1 MPAAKP
7 QCSEK
12 NKADVE
18 IKNET
23 KMTDEQRNAQKKYAG
38 EKKASMKRRDS
49 HHDYRERRMYMITLE
64 VEGRRPLFGRVVGNA
79 YAEQGSRDEPRIE
92 LTELGKAVQSE
103 WMSIHGFYPQIE
115 VMAVQMMPDHM
126 HGILFVT
133 DTLPVHLGQVIS
145 GFKAGCRKAQRALIA
160 TEEERTAE
168 RAAAEPLLT
177 EKARQGKA
185 AERAAGEKAAERR
198 AERAGERAGERAAA
212 EPLLTEKARQ
222 EKAEPLLAE
231 KTGQGKAEGKTA
243 GKAAAEPLL
252 TEKTRQ
258 EKAEPLLAEKTGQ
271 GKAEGKTAGKAA
283 AEPLLA
289 EKTGQG
295 KTAGKAAAEPL
306 LTEKARQEKAEPLL
320 TEKAKEEQEQEG
332 KEPLVSQYATALPLP
347 EEAGANCALFAK
359 GYNDLILRS
368 FDELPVWQ
376 NYLRDNPRRLLL
388 KRARPEWLR
397 PFFGLQIGSHTYNGI
412 GNRLL
417 LTACKRKTVLV
428 SRRLTDS
435 MIEEETARYLE
446 LAKQGTV
453 LVSAAIS
460 PGEKRVMRAV
470 FDAGY
475 PTIVIMQNG
484 FTPMSKPHGRQF
496 DACASGALLMLS
508 PWEHHNEKQKIT
520 AVQCRQM
527 NLMALEI
534 CEN

>member
-1 MPAAKP
+1 
-7 QCSEK
+7 
-12 NKADVE
+12 
-18 IKNET
+18 
-23 KMTDEQRNAQKKYAG
+23 MTDEQRNAQKKYAG

-160 TEEERTAE
+160 VEEEK
-168 RAAAEPLLT
+168 AAGQA
-177 EKARQGKA
+177 AGKA
-185 AERAAGEKAAERR
+185 AGKAAGEKAAERR
-198 AERAGERAGERAAA
+198 AERAGERAAERAAA
-212 EPLLTEKARQ
+212 EPLLTEKAR
-222 EKAEPLLAE
+222 
-231 KTGQGKAEGKTA
+231 QGKAEGKTA

-252 TEKTRQ
+252 TEKTGQ
-258 EKAEPLLAEKTGQ
+258 GKPEPLLAEK
-271 GKAEGKTAGKAA
+271 
-283 AEPLLA
+283 
-289 EKTGQG
+289 
-295 KTAGKAAAEPL
+295 
-306 LTEKARQEKAEPLL
+306 ARQEEKELEGREPV
-320 TEKAKEEQEQEG
+320 
-332 KEPLVSQYATALPLP
+332 VSQYATALPLP

-417 LTACKRKTVLV
+417 LTASKRKTVLV

-460 PGEKRVMRAV
+460 LGEKRVMRAV

>member
-1 MPAAKP
+1 
-7 QCSEK
+7 
-12 NKADVE
+12 
-18 IKNET
+18 
-23 KMTDEQRNAQKKYAG
+23 MTDEQRNAQKKYAG
-38 EKKASMKRRDS
+38 EKKASMKRRDC

-160 TEEERTAE
+160 AEEERTARKAAEKAAGEKAVERRAERAGERTAE

-177 EKARQGKA
+177 EKARQGK
-185 AERAAGEKAAERR
+185 
-198 AERAGERAGERAAA
+198 
-212 EPLLTEKARQ
+212 
-222 EKAEPLLAE
+222 
-231 KTGQGKAEGKTA
+231 
-243 GKAAAEPLL
+243 
-252 TEKTRQ
+252 
-258 EKAEPLLAEKTGQ
+258 
-271 GKAEGKTAGKAA
+271 
-283 AEPLLA
+283 
-289 EKTGQG
+289 
-295 KTAGKAAAEPL
+295 
-306 LTEKARQEKAEPLL
+306 
-320 TEKAKEEQEQEG
+320 EQEG
-332 KEPLVSQYATALPLP
+332 KEQKGKEQEGREPVVSQYATALPLP
-347 EEAGANCALFAK
+347 EEAGANSALFAK

-368 FDELPVWQ
+368 FDELPVWK

-417 LTACKRKTVLV
+417 LTASKRKTVLV

-484 FTPMSKPHGRQF
+484 FTPLSKPHGRQF